1 MTKAAEAA
9 NDAHLRLKKLGVQG
23 RAKVIEIV
31 KGLAVANA
39 EPWGKFEF
47 DETKIGRLDHKIGK
61 LLITKN
67 VPGTEWLQPYAMSGD
82 GGITL
87 EEYAP
92 FGVIGAILPVT
103 HSVPTLTGNVINMV
117 AAGNAIVFNPH
128 PGGARSAAMAVRAY
142 NEAVGSLES
151 RVLVSARRF
160 RDLESVGTQEEIKT
174 LEPVDAAPR
183 QLQAPELTDEQ
194 NAADAAAG

>member
-1 MTKAAEAA
+1 MDKASEAA
-9 NDAHLRLKKLGVQG
+9 HDAHLQLKKLGVAG

-39 EPWGKFEF
+39 EPWGKFEME
-47 DETKIGRLDHKIGK
+47 ETKIGRLDHKIGK

-67 VPGTEWLQPYAMSGD
+67 VPGTEWLQPYALSGD

-117 AAGNAIVFNPH
+117 AAGNSVVFNPH

-142 NEAVGSLES
+142 NEAIHREIGIDNLITTVES
-151 RVLVSARRF
+151 PSQGLAFEDDALVWEGETQTHRVALKGGA
-160 RDLESVGTQEEIKT
+160 L
-174 LEPVDAAPR
+174 
-183 QLQAPELTDEQ
+183 
-194 NAADAAAG
+194 

>member
-1 MTKAAEAA
+1 ME
-9 NDAHLRLKKLGVQG
+9 
-23 RAKVIEIV
+23 
-31 KGLAVANA
+31 
-39 EPWGKFEF
+39 
-47 DETKIGRLDHKIGK
+47 ETKIGRLDHKIGK

-103 HSVPTLTGNVINMV
+103 HSVPTLAGNVINMV
-117 AAGNAIVFNPH
+117 AAGNSVVFNPH

-142 NEAVGSLES
+142 QRGDLPRNRIDNIITTIEQPSLEIVRCHLQEPAHPAACHHRWS
-151 RVLVSARRF
+151 RPS
-160 RDLESVGTQEEIKT
+160 SM
-174 LEPVDAAPR
+174 PP
-183 QLQAPELTDEQ
+183 
-194 NAADAAAG
+194 